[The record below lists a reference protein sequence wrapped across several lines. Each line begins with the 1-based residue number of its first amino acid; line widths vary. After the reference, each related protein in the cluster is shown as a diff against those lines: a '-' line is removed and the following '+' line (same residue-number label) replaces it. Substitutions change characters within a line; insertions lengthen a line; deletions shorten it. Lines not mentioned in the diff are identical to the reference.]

1 MVPLTQG
8 EHQGAE
14 VRDGEGEERVRLVS
28 RMISEQD
35 WRGRA

>member
-8 EHQGAE
+8 EQQGAE
-14 VRDGEGEERVRLVS
+14 VRDGEGEERVRRVN
-28 RMISEQD
+28 RMTDEQD